1 MKLMFSV
8 VLLLLVGL
16 IHAEEIKEGKR
27 DKEPKSSMATDSNI
41 LDFKQMKACLC

>member
-16 IHAEEIKEGKR
+16 IHAEEIKEGKEE
-27 DKEPKSSMATDSNI
+27 KELKSSMAM
-41 LDFKQMKACLC
+41 DFKIFHFT